1 MHSVFMFANLL
12 VLPIW
17 GSALTSLLAPLGLGL
32 YFALRA
38 GLPERAWSAVRVAFR
53 GSAPLAALGVI
64 SGLTGGLAS
73 ALQFVDPRQALGVS
87 VWLKPT
93 KFGVSIA
100 IASFTL
106 AWLFP
111 AIEIS
116 ASRKRRAERAISAGL
131 LLELAIINLQSA
143 RGVASHFNYTSA
155 LNSALVVTMGVAIV
169 VVTFEIGVVGWHA
182 FRTRYTNLALGA
194 GIRSGF
200 ALVILGSLLAFLM
213 TSPTAQQLASL
224 RRGEPTPLIGGHSVG
239 VNDASS
245 RARGEL
251 TRTMPVTGW
260 SDAGGDLRVPHFIG
274 LHALQIMPLLGFWLS
289 RRRRLSAQQ
298 AHALTRIAAWGYLGV
313 IATTLVQALRARP
326 LLAPDLLTCVLAA
339 SVAISC
345 ALAAASVWL
354 RSREASA
361 ARAATWT

>member
-1 MHSVFMFANLL
+1 MHQVFMFANLL
-12 VLPIW
+12 VLPVWACMI
-17 GSALTSLLAPLGLGL
+17 GLGL

-38 GLPERAWSAVRVAFR
+38 GLPERARSALQVAMRAAFR
-53 GSAPLAALGVI
+53 GSAPLTALGVV
-64 SGLTGGLAS
+64 SGLTGVVAC
-73 ALQFVDPRQALGVS
+73 ALQFVDPRRALGVS

-100 IASFTL
+100 IAAFTL

-111 AIEIS
+111 AIEIA

-131 LLELAIINLQSA
+131 LFELVIINLQST
-143 RGVASHFNYTSA
+143 RGVASHFNYTSP

-169 VVTFEIGVVGWHA
+169 VVTVEIGVVGWHA

-194 GIRSGF
+194 GVRSGF

-213 TSPTAQQLASL
+213 TSPTAKQLASL
-224 RRGEPTPLIGGHSVG
+224 RHGEPTPLIGGHSVG
-239 VNDASS
+239 ANDATLGSPGAVTS
-245 RARGEL
+245 A
-251 TRTMPVTGW
+251 MPLTGW

-298 AHALTRIAAWGYLGV
+298 AHALTRIAAWGYLGL

-326 LLAPDLLTCVLAA
+326 LLAPDALTCALAA

-345 ALAAASVWL
+345 ALAAVSVWL
-354 RSREASA
+354 RSRERSA
-361 ARAATWT
+361 VRGTWQAF